1 MALEVPPRVVSTCRK
16 HGRGAENDL
25 GSSDVEGG
33 PGKADRDTVVVF
45 DEGGWF
51 QYEPAGASHAD
62 HR

>member
-33 PGKADRDTVVVF
+33 PERERAAM
-45 DEGGWF
+45 EHGG
-51 QYEPAGASHAD
+51 GV
-62 HR
+62 R